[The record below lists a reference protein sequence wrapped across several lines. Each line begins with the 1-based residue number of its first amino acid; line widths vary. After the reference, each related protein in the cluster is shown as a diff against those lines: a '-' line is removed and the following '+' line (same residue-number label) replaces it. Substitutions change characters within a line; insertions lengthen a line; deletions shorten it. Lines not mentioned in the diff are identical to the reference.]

1 MSSSLDD
8 FNQDDERESF
18 AIFNFFLLFRSF
30 QFIVFIHT
38 PSTNFLLQASVLVE
52 RQETFL
58 ACLLLAERQILGS
71 RGVGVENLLSN
82 RQVYTYYQ

>member
-8 FNQDDERESF
+8 FHQDDEREFF
-18 AIFNFFLLFRSF
+18 AIFIFFAF
-30 QFIVFIHT
+30 QFIHT
-38 PSTNFLLQASVLVE
+38 PSNNFLLQASVLVE
-52 RQETFL
+52 RQETFF

-82 RQVYTYYQ
+82 RQVYTY